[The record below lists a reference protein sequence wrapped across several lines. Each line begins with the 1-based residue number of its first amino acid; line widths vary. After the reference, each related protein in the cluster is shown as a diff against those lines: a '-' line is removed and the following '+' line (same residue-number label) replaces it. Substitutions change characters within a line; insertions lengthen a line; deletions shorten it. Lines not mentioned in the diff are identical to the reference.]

1 MAATCPQLPL
11 GLLAGSDGE
20 WSAWFVEVL
29 ATSKELALI
38 INMDEVG
45 SRSLNTVNCLAGRGF
60 AGSRNKG
67 CWLCVRFE
75 LLLHMA
81 ALNKP
86 ICN

>member
-38 INMDEVG
+38 ITMDEVG
-45 SRSLNTVNCLAGRGF
+45 SRSSKAVNLFGRTGFCRKSQQRLLALR
-60 AGSRNKG
+60 
-67 CWLCVRFE
+67 
-75 LLLHMA
+75 
-81 ALNKP
+81 
-86 ICN
+86 